1 MLLVKLDVKKLLRN
15 KNLKLLGFQNT
26 TIKVRADNKKLR
38 FFFIFQG
45 TLVYFVDV
53 LNLDI
58 ILTTGGTGFGP
69 RDITPEA
76 TKNVIHREA
85 PQLTLV
91 MSLYS
96 LEKTKFAALSRSVAL
111 YSSLLLGV
119 LYYYLIILELHA
131 AFGTVA

>member
-1 MLLVKLDVKKLLRN
+1 MNCN
-15 KNLKLLGFQNT
+15 K
-26 TIKVRADNKKLR
+26 R
-38 FFFIFQG
+38 FFFILQG

-53 LNLDI
+53 LNLNI